1 MKRLLFMKKLLNNSR
16 EFDEWMAENSRYDV
30 LYNIN
35 EPRPSNYPCILFSYN
50 VDDPGSIKNM
60 TVYGFIYLS
69 DFTNNN

>member
-1 MKRLLFMKKLLNNSR
+1 MKRLLDNTHD
-16 EFDEWMAENSRYDV
+16 FDEWLAENSRYDI

-35 EPRPSNYPCILFSYN
+35 EYRPSNYPCVLFSYT
-50 VDDPGSIKNM
+50 VYDPGSIRDM